1 MRQLTQLT
9 TQVVRFMTLSIAVNK
24 EICMRILKRYK
35 NRKIY
40 DTTNSKYINLVQVF
54 DIFENEPLM
63 VQDLEG
69 NEITLSVLYD
79 AINAKKPAPQDAIR
93 ALNKMKDKGFVF

>member
-1 MRQLTQLT
+1 
-9 TQVVRFMTLSIAVNK
+9 MTLSIAVNK
-24 EICMRILKRYK
+24 GLYMRILKRYK
-35 NRKIY
+35 NRKVY
-40 DTTNSKYINLVQVF
+40 DTTNSKYITLVQVF
-54 DIFENEPLM
+54 DMFENEPLI

-79 AINAKKPAPQDAIR
+79 AINAKKPSPQDAIK